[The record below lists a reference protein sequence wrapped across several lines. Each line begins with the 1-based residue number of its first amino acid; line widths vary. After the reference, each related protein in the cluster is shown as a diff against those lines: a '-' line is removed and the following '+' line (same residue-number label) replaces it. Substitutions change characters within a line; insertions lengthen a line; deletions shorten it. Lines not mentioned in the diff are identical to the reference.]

1 MSERRT
7 EKNGGPSGPSAF
19 KEMDVKKIQNNEG
32 FTLIELLIVV
42 AIIGIIAAIA
52 VPGLLRARMSGNE
65 SSAIGSLRAINSAQA
80 SYSSAAGQGGYAVDL
95 ATLALPCSGG
105 TQGFISPDLDPAI
118 GGGPPVPK
126 SGYNVDV
133 AGNGTAGPDDC
144 NGTASNTDYTA
155 TAVPQTVG
163 TTGQRGFNTTG
174 AGTIFVDPAG
184 GAAGTTPL
192 Q

>member
-1 MSERRT
+1 MKVRNQ
-7 EKNGGPSGPSAF
+7 K
-19 KEMDVKKIQNNEG
+19 G

-80 SYSSAAGQGGYAVDL
+80 SYSAGCGQGGYATSL
-95 ATLALPCSGG
+95 TILGAPCVTGSGA
-105 TQGFISPDLDPAI
+105 QAFISPDL
-118 GGGPPVPK
+118 VPTAGTTVLK
-126 SGYNVDV
+126 SGYTVGMD
-133 AGNGTAGPDDC
+133 GNGTTGPKDMRNND
-144 NGTASNTDYTA
+144 TNTDYKA

-163 TTGQRGFNTTG
+163 TTGQRGFNTN
-174 AGTIFVDPAG
+174 ASGTIFVAADG
-184 GAAGTTPL
+184 KDAGTTPL

>member
-1 MSERRT
+1 MKRT
-7 EKNGGPSGPSAF
+7 NK
-19 KEMDVKKIQNNEG
+19 NEG

-80 SYSSAAGQGGYAVDL
+80 SYSSACGSGGYATSL
-95 ATLALPCSGG
+95 TILGTPCGGG
-105 TQGFISPDLDPAI
+105 TQGFISPDMNPATV
-118 GGGPPVPK
+118 GVTKVGTGVVK
-126 SGYNVDV
+126 SGYNTDMTK
-133 AGNGTAGPDDC
+133 AAGAAAGPNDGNGVAT
-144 NGTASNTDYTA
+144 TTDYTA
-155 TAVPQTVG
+155 TAVPTNPG
-163 TTGQRGFNTTG
+163 STGQRGFNTNG

-184 GAAGTTPL
+184 GAAGTLPL